1 MDPRLT
7 RPGQARQGKVKTWKT
22 RQEGKNKGLH
32 SGFSKSSQKARQAGK
47 VLEREEKKKKKG
59 TTQRETA
66 VTSPTTTHPPSSNP
80 RLPSPV
86 RRFPVPDHHGHLLG
100 LVPSSFSSSLLLPSL
115 PLPLSSILLLP
126 LSSPDFLS
134 TSPVVYSTP
143 LLSLPLITYSSVVRI
158 WFVQSFSPYVDENP
172 RLLHQR
178 ETSLPRESNPP
189 FFATLFYA
197 IAVWNILYLRRLV
210 FVVVLVALRAEQRA
224 KSSL

>member
-7 RPGQARQGKVKTWKT
+7 RPGKARSRHGRQDRREKIRASTLDSPSQVKRQG
-22 RQEGKNKGLH
+22 RQSAREKRRKKRAQRRGKPL
-32 SGFSKSSQKARQAGK
+32 
-47 VLEREEKKKKKG
+47 
-59 TTQRETA
+59 
-66 VTSPTTTHPPSSNP
+66 SPPQPQPIHLLQTPVS
-80 RLPSPV
+80 RLPSAV
-86 RRFPVPDHHGHLLG
+86 FPFQIITDIYWDLFHLLF
-100 LVPSSFSSSLLLPSL
+100 LLSSFPLYLYPFPQSFFFPSPPPIFCRHLQSSTLLL
-115 PLPLSSILLLP
+115 
-126 LSSPDFLS
+126 F
-134 TSPVVYSTP
+134 
-143 LLSLPLITYSSVVRI
+143 SLPLITYSSVVRI